1 MAEAD
6 CSEERCGEPGSH
18 QHPQGE
24 GEARCRVR
32 VARGVDDS
40 TLAGAAVGPACQPV
54 ARERQEPLDPRG
66 AAQVA
71 GAAAVQALAPTA
83 CADGVGTG
91 M

>member
-1 MAEAD
+1 MKRD
-6 CSEERCGEPGSH
+6 CSEECCGDQGSP
-18 QHPQGE
+18 QHRQGD

-40 TLAGAAVGPACQPV
+40 TLTGAAVGPACQPV

-71 GAAAVQALAPTA
+71 GAAAVQALVPTV
-83 CADGVGTG
+83 CGDGVGTG